1 MVEPRHTPERSLT
14 LHSAAI
20 AGALLALA
28 GGFAAL
34 SALIDVSGA
43 VIASGNLVVESELKK
58 VQHPSGGVVS
68 DILVREGVRVE
79 KNQVLMRLD
88 PTVAKAT
95 LNAVTADLWELSARR
110 SRLEAERDGADAPA
124 FEPSLLNAAVDPSL
138 ASLLEGEKRLFR
150 YRTETLSGQKAQLR
164 ERIKQLHDETT
175 GLEGQRQ
182 AKRLELRLVEKEL
195 EGVRELWEKKLIPS
209 TRLMALERER
219 ARLGG
224 EAGKLEAALA
234 QTRGK
239 IAETELQII
248 EVDQTAR
255 TDVAKQLADIRAK
268 TSELT
273 EKRTTALDQSER
285 TEIRAPQAGIVLGL
299 SVHTRGGVVGGGEQ
313 LMQIVPDG
321 DTLIAEA
328 RVRPVD
334 IDQLGVGQGASLRF
348 SNLNQRTTP
357 EIEGRVVRISADAIR
372 DERVD
377 EPYYV
382 VRLSFDRSAISNDVA
397 LLPGMPVQ
405 VFIRT
410 DARSLASY
418 LTKPMTDQMRHA
430 FREK

>member
-110 SRLEAERDGADAPA
+110 SRLEAERDGTDAPV
-124 FEPSLLNAAVDPSL
+124 FEPSLLNAAFDPSL

-175 GLEGQRQ
+175 GLEGQRR
-182 AKRLELRLVEKEL
+182 AKRLELQLVDKEL

-410 DARSLASY
+410 DARSLATY